1 MCYRRDREPGYEW
14 LATHD
19 RNWRRAHDV
28 QAALWRGRHIRA
40 VGLPDLL
47 IGAVAERE
55 RVTALHNDGDDDPIA
70 HVKARCASMADMIRH
85 YAEPDGRAIF
95 DHWHTARSGGR
106 AEAPCKITP
115 PDLAS

>member
-55 RVTALHNDGDDDPIA
+55 RVTILHHDGDDDPIA

-85 YAEPDGRAIF
+85 SAEPDGRVIF
-95 DHWHTARSGGR
+95 DHWHN
-106 AEAPCKITP
+106 AP
-115 PDLAS
+115 